1 MSETEK
7 YLFLDLH
14 WFFLRIP
21 ILALPIQW
29 VDWLEV
35 ARKCVDLKIGENHI
49 KDDHAFL
56 TGWSDCFLTGWSHW
70 EDNWTELP
78 HCLVLP
84 AVGGWEISLPI
95 NRYHSIAPS
104 SSHPQVWFRL
114 LPSGGRS
121 LHMACAHCRDRS
133 CCFFSQVSQTL
144 VSHRTKT
151 KLTDSPDT
159 VNAALVRLFDQ
170 VSWGTWLLQRAPASF
185 AKDFLLKW

>member
-1 MSETEK
+1 M
-7 YLFLDLH
+7 
-14 WFFLRIP
+14 
-21 ILALPIQW
+21 
-29 VDWLEV
+29 EV
-35 ARKCVDLKIGENHI
+35 ARKCVDLKIGEKSHI
-49 KDDHAFL
+49 
-56 TGWSDCFLTGWSHW
+56 GRSCFPHRVIWLFSHR
-70 EDNWTELP
+70 
-78 HCLVLP
+78 V
-84 AVGGWEISLPI
+84 ISLG
-95 NRYHSIAPS
+95 RQLDRTS
-104 SSHPQVWFRL
+104 SLFGSASSGWVGNFSPYKSLSFHRTIFITSSFQVWFRL

-159 VNAALVRLFDQ
+159 VNAALVRFFDQ